1 MLKGLGPT
9 GVVVLLIAF
18 PWLNPITLGPTP
30 NVVLISLS
38 GVCTMALLI
47 VRTDKVDAKT
57 GASMASFVC
66 FGWLV
71 AALISSLFGLLQY
84 FGTASGIGPWVS
96 SADPGQAFANLRQ
109 RNQFASLT
117 NIGLVALLW
126 WTNRLASTPGLHGL
140 LFLSA
145 AVLLAAGNAA
155 SSSRTGALQLLCTV
169 LLFVIWSR
177 GKDGLRHGPA
187 RAVLIYA
194 VVAYVLAA
202 SSFPW
207 LAGLGSD
214 AGILAR
220 FSENTNACSS
230 RLTLWSNVLHLIAQ
244 KPWFGWGWGELD
256 YAHFVTLYSGPRFCD
271 ILDNAHNLPLH
282 LAVELGIP
290 VALGV
295 CGTLAWL
302 VVRARPWAET
312 NSTRQLAWSV
322 LALIGLHSMLEYP
335 LWYGPFQIAVGLS
348 VWLLWQTPAQS
359 HQDMPLTNTVNWP
372 VDRMVIAQAA
382 MVLIAACAYVA
393 WDYWRVSQIYLPI
406 SHRAPAYQTDT
417 LQKIRGTRL
426 FQDQVR
432 FAELTSTTLTRDNAA
447 HLFGLAQTVL
457 HFSPEARVVQILV
470 ESAVMLGRD
479 EDALYYLQRFK
490 AAFPAAHARWASSL
504 AK

>member
-1 MLKGLGPT
+1 M
-9 GVVVLLIAF
+9 
-18 PWLNPITLGPTP
+18 
-30 NVVLISLS
+30 
-38 GVCTMALLI
+38 
-47 VRTDKVDAKT
+47 
-57 GASMASFVC
+57 
-66 FGWLV
+66 
-71 AALISSLFGLLQY
+71 GLLQY
-84 FGTASGIGPWVS
+84 FGAASALEPWVS
-96 SADPGQAFANLRQ
+96 SAEPGQAFANLRQ
-109 RNQFASLT
+109 RNHFASLT

-126 WTNRLASTPGLHGL
+126 WANRLANTRGLRGL
-140 LFLSA
+140 LFLGA

-155 SSSRTGALQLLCTV
+155 SSSRTGALQLVLVV
-169 LLFVIWSR
+169 LLCLIWSR
-177 GKDGLRHGPA
+177 KGGGLLHGPT
-187 RAVLIYA
+187 RAVLLCA
-194 VVAYVLAA
+194 VVAYVVATPGL
-202 SSFPW
+202 PW

-214 AGILAR
+214 AGIVAR
-220 FSENTNACSS
+220 LNENNNACPG

-335 LWYGPFQIAVGLS
+335 LWYGPFQMAVGLS

-359 HQDMPLTNTVNWP
+359 HQDMPLNNRINWP
-372 VDRMVIAQAA
+372 VDPMVIAQAA

-479 EDALYYLQRFK
+479 EDALFYLQRFK
-490 AAFPAAHARWASSL
+490 AAFPTAHARWASSL